1 MVKLYTKLFIV
12 LFCNIILAQT
22 PQALLN
28 RTKHWRF
35 GHKAGLDFNMTTGVP
50 TVFNGSNGVVF
61 EGNSSISD
69 TLGNLLFYCT
79 GDTVWNKNP
88 PLVLV

>member
-35 GHKAGLDFNMTTGVP
+35 GHKAGLDFNTKV
-50 TVFNGSNGVVF
+50 
-61 EGNSSISD
+61 I
-69 TLGNLLFYCT
+69 
-79 GDTVWNKNP
+79 
-88 PLVLV
+88 